1 MTKSRTKSTKMTMSS
16 TTSSLSSSIYN
27 KNVNTLEITN
37 TNGIEIID
45 LDISSIP
52 RPPEKNKPSPDKKK
66 ENMDTNFFISDEP
79 TRQEIGRRANPK
91 ERKKE
96 KEAQVFKEG
105 IDDIQQQAGNIFAE
119 MSAQS
124 MTRLRVM
131 ILNFMRISD
140 DKLYD
145 ELDLR
150 QFAIDSGETITNVVI
165 QELCVVQ
172 PDLVKLNMT
181 DCRNVS
187 DVGMW
192 AIARHL
198 VKIKELILAGC
209 HQITSVGL
217 RSISLRC
224 SNITVLNFNNCHLL
238 DDIALS
244 VIATGAWHI
253 EELYLRG
260 CVGVTDTGVGKFAR
274 ASERLRI
281 LDLNGCSNVG
291 EFGDRAL
298 KEIGTFC
305 TMLTH
310 LDFSGCKRVEDQGI
324 RAVAVGCTN
333 LRQLCISGCELLTN
347 ASLKALCKQSRY
359 LETLFLSG
367 YKQLTDADLEF
378 LNGCAF
384 QNNITSLDLIG
395 CHKVSDRGV
404 GAICHALGSNL
415 INLGVAGSNSTDFS
429 GVIIASLCEKLQS
442 LNLSHCSNITDN
454 TVATVVKKVTS
465 LTTLKLDGNRNVT
478 MKGLYVHL
486 PSLEFC
492 DMANKWLGYQPKKG
506 SSDLIVARQIFRMR
520 DAAALKVQCAL
531 RRKFAFKRWRNRRR
545 WWLLNK
551 TIPKFQAAARGR
563 RLRKKFLALQTAKHR
578 IRQVIKIQAMWRR
591 YLSCRYWMKLL
602 KAAKYAKF
610 KIKNAIIIQRYYWGL
625 KGRQRAHA
633 RRIELA
639 NERLREAREH
649 ARRELK
655 ALLIQRIFRA
665 YSGRLYAAKMAALRE
680 IRRARALLEE
690 RMTRVLQRYMR
701 GMFGRTI
708 VRNRREEI
716 RMARYKWLCA
726 LNIQRCY
733 RGLLGRRWFKYCLE
747 QWWIKKRNYCSTQ
760 VQRIFRGYRGRILA
774 AVAAALKVLRTKQN
788 ICAIELQRF
797 IRGCLGRMYYK
808 HHKAVTERFNR
819 ERAAVLTIQR
829 LYRGHKGREVSEIN
843 AEIARL
849 EQKARPLFDLV
860 LKKEA
865 DASKLAKIVR
875 RMESRDKMMQD
886 DIFEIEREL
895 ENCMATHQK
904 YCDSARI
911 NGTPQRFLTKY
922 LRVRLK
928 DHYEHEKEL
937 YLVKLADLTK
947 KRAELRKIQLEIQV
961 ARRELV
967 PLTAGVVVDV
977 KRARMTRLRKLVR
990 AKKTA
995 ATKMQSLWRRALVRW
1010 AYKDTSREYWIECFD
1025 EAQSDKPYYFNTWS
1039 NETVWKEPLSYK
1051 YFKNARKSAD
1061 LLAEQAAQLAG
1072 SDSDEYDST

>member
-1 MTKSRTKSTKMTMSS
+1 MSNRNSMTKTRKSSSSKMAM
-16 TTSSLSSSIYN
+16 SSSIGSSTFTSSY
-27 KNVNTLEITN
+27 KNTLEITN
-37 TNGIEIID
+37 GDVID
-45 LDISSIP
+45 LDVTSIP
-52 RPPEKNKPSPDKKK
+52 RPPNKGRPSPTPK
-66 ENMDTNFFISDEP
+66 ENMDVNFFGPDDP

-91 ERKKE
+91 ERKKD

-105 IDDIQQQAGNIFAE
+105 IDEVQQQAGNIFAE

-140 DKLYD
+140 DKLFD

-150 QFAIDSGETITNVVI
+150 QFAVDSGETITNIVL
-165 QELCVVQ
+165 QELCIVQ

-181 DCRNVS
+181 DCRNIS

-198 VKIKELILAGC
+198 VKIKELVLAGC

-224 SNITVLNFNNCHLL
+224 SNITVLDFSNCHLL

-260 CVGVTDTGVGKFAR
+260 CVGVTDTGVGKFAK

-324 RAVAVGCTN
+324 RAVALGCTN
-333 LRQLCISGCELLTN
+333 LKQLCVSGCELLTN
-347 ASLKALCKQSRY
+347 ASIIALCKQSRY

-367 YKQLTDADLEF
+367 YKQLTDGDLEF

-384 QNNITSLDLIG
+384 QKNITSLDLNG
-395 CHKVSDRGV
+395 CNKITDRGV
-404 GAICHALGSNL
+404 GAICHALGSSL
-415 INLGVAGSNSTDFS
+415 ICLGVPGSHITDFS
-429 GVIIASLCEKLQS
+429 GVIISSLCEKLQS
-442 LNLSHCSNITDN
+442 LNLSHCGSISDN
-454 TVATVVKKVTS
+454 TIATVVKKVTS
-465 LTTLKLDGNRNVT
+465 LTTLKLDGNRGVT

-492 DMANKWLGYQPKKG
+492 DMANKWFGYQPKKG
-506 SSDLIVARQIFRMR
+506 SADLIFARQVFRMR
-520 DAAALKVQCAL
+520 DAASLKVQCAL
-531 RRKFAFKRWRNRRR
+531 RRKFAYKRYKNRRR
-545 WWLLNK
+545 WWLINI
-551 TIPKFQAAARGR
+551 TIPKFQAVMRGR
-563 RLRKKFLALQTAKHR
+563 RLRKRFLALQKAKHR
-578 IRQVIKIQAMWRR
+578 IRQAIKIQSMWRR
-591 YLSCRYWMKLL
+591 YLACRHWIKLL
-602 KAAKYAKF
+602 KAAKYQKF
-610 KIKNAIIIQRYYWGL
+610 KLMKAIIIQRYYWGL
-625 KGRQRAHA
+625 KGRQRANA
-633 RRIELA
+633 RRVEIA
-639 NERLREAREH
+639 NQLLREARDH
-649 ARRELK
+649 ARREMK
-655 ALLIQRIFRA
+655 AMLIQRIFRS
-665 YSGRLYAAKMAALRE
+665 YSGRMHAARKAALRE
-680 IRRARALLEE
+680 QKRHRDLLEE
-690 RMTRVLQRYMR
+690 RMIRFLQRCMR
-701 GMFGRTI
+701 GMFGRTN
-708 VRNRREEI
+708 VKNRREEI
-716 RMARYKWLCA
+716 RMARYKWLCC

-747 QWWIKKRNYCSTQ
+747 QWWFRKRTFCSTQ

-774 AVAAALKVLRTKQN
+774 AVAAALKVLRKKQQ
-788 ICAIELQRF
+788 ICAIEFQRF
-797 IRGCLGRMYYK
+797 IRGCLGRMRFK

-819 ERAAVLTIQR
+819 ERKAVLTVQR
-829 LYRGHKGREVSEIN
+829 VYRGHKGREVSEIN
-843 AEIARL
+843 HEVAKL
-849 EQKARPLFDLV
+849 EEKARPLFDLV
-860 LKKEA
+860 LRKEA
-865 DASKLAKIVR
+865 DGVKLAKIVR
-875 RMESRDKMMQD
+875 RMEGRDKMMQD

-895 ENCMATHQK
+895 EHCSTTQQK
-904 YCDSARI
+904 YTDSARI

-928 DHYEHEKEL
+928 DHFEHEQEL
-937 YLVKLADLTK
+937 YLAKLGDLTK
-947 KRAELRKIQLEIQV
+947 KRAELRKLQLEIEV

-967 PLTAGVVVDV
+967 PLTAGVVIDV
-977 KRARMTRLRKLVR
+977 KRARVARLRKMVR

-995 ATKMQSLWRRALVRW
+995 AILMQALWRRAMVRV
-1010 AYKDTSREYWIECFD
+1010 AYRDSSRDYWIECMD
-1025 EAQSDKPYYFNTWS
+1025 EAQSDKPYYFNTWT
-1039 NETVWKEPLSYK
+1039 NETLWREPIAHK

-1061 LLAEQAAQLAG
+1061 ILAEQEAQLDYE
-1072 SDSDEYDST
+1072 SD